1 MVLIRPR
8 SASGSRLRPGETARR
23 FSAGFS
29 LVELLVSITIMVI
42 LAGVVGLRLVN
53 APGRARVARA
63 KAEIA
68 LFKTAIQMY
77 VNDNMAPPTARQ
89 GLSALVEKPTLP
101 PVPENFPKGGYLDR
115 VTLPLDPWGNDYVY
129 LVPGSRG
136 EPFEI
141 VTYGS
146 DAAPGGD
153 GEAADISSSEL

>member
-1 MVLIRPR
+1 MVLIP
-8 SASGSRLRPGETARR
+8 STTSDGVQCAAEKTARR

-42 LAGVVGLRLVN
+42 LAGVVGLKLVN
-53 APGRARVARA
+53 APGKARVAKA
-63 KAEIA
+63 KTEIA

-77 VNDNMAPPTARQ
+77 VNDNRVPPTARQ

-101 PVPENFPKGGYLDR
+101 PVPENFPNGGYLDR

-129 LVPGSRG
+129 LVPGSHG

-141 VTYGS
+141 VTYGA
-146 DAAPGGD
+146 DTQPGGD
-153 GEAADISSSEL
+153 GENADISSSDL